1 MTERIADATNGSVRE
16 VEGLSHAAAG
26 SASRGAA
33 YGSAAVGRAL
43 SVGFAS
49 SAVAEKQNEDCLG
62 FVTPQETEDALHRG
76 CAFAVA
82 DGSSS
87 SGTGRIAS
95 ELVIRTLL
103 QDFYAT
109 PAEWS
114 VERSVD
120 TVLCSVNDWIY
131 VQNSRDPDLDGV
143 VSTLSLLLLNGGTY
157 HIAHVGDARVYR
169 WRAGDLVPL
178 TVDHTW
184 PRRDMRRVLRRAVG
198 LDTHLVI
205 DFLSGEARAGDI
217 FLIASDGVWEVL
229 GASVVQDLLGSG
241 DSPEAMARELVDRS
255 VGNQQRYMGRNDAT
269 AMVIRMETV

>member
-1 MTERIADATNGSVRE
+1 MTERIADT
-16 VEGLSHAAAG
+16 
-26 SASRGAA
+26 ASSSGT
-33 YGSAAVGRAL
+33 YGSAVVGRAL

-62 FVTPQETEDALHRG
+62 LVTPQQTEDALRRG

-114 VERSVD
+114 VERSID

-143 VSTLSLLLLNGGTY
+143 VSTLSLLLLHGGGY
-157 HIAHVGDARVYR
+157 HVAHVGDGRVYR

-205 DFLSGEARAGDI
+205 DFLSGETRAGDV
-217 FLIASDGVWEVL
+217 FLIVSDGVWEVL
-229 GASVVQDLLGSG
+229 GASAVQELLVGG
-241 DSPEAMARELVDRS
+241 DHPEAIARELVDRS
-255 VGNQQRYMGRNDAT
+255 VASQRRYMGRNDAT
-269 AMVIRMETV
+269 AMVIRVEAI